1 MNEMN
6 TFWQQFLATLGGFAV
21 VTAAV
26 AWLTKALIAHW
37 MSKDIENHKER
48 LRTTTAKELEILRHD
63 LATAAKEHEVTFS
76 RLHEK
81 RALVIQEFYAQIN
94 RLERALSDF
103 EFSIAVV
110 GDSSLTDPGLA
121 SDLSEYYRNNRIF
134 LTPDLCNMIDEL
146 IQSIRGPM
154 VTYTYVDHSL
164 PPEQRAKRFADAK
177 AEAGSRA
184 AATKRA
190 VEAEFRSL
198 LGVAGNPNRV

>member
-1 MNEMN
+1 
-6 TFWQQFLATLGGFAV
+6 
-21 VTAAV
+21 
-26 AWLTKALIAHW
+26 
-37 MSKDIENHKER
+37 
-48 LRTTTAKELEILRHD
+48 
-63 LATAAKEHEVTFS
+63 
-76 RLHEK
+76 
-81 RALVIQEFYAQIN
+81 
-94 RLERALSDF
+94 
-103 EFSIAVV
+103 
-110 GDSSLTDPGLA
+110 
-121 SDLSEYYRNNRIF
+121 
-134 LTPDLCNMIDEL
+134 MIDEL